1 MSEFNYSEVLD
12 IKDIKSNINFWL
24 VRSKGGAFYDE
35 FKNEEYIAL
44 GWNYIDSKNIYE
56 SNEEKLKDIKSEIER
71 IYKNKQGGAI
81 FNKCD
86 RFINEMHE
94 GDIVMVPSSENNEI
108 LFATVGDYYEQ
119 DQDYIHELEIINRI
133 DSKEDYGIEIKC
145 PYKKRR
151 KIMPIKTIKG
161 ERLNPNLFR
170 ALTSYHGISNINK
183 YSDFVLSS
191 IYNLYVRNNKLN
203 MVVNIEQ
210 KDGIDGYDFSSL
222 IYNICKM
229 AKISDSNVRVTT
241 QANVNSPGDV
251 NNIIETA
258 NNIFDFIKDNWIGIL
273 MMYGAFCGVK
283 IGPIQINSFIEFI
296 IKSINS
302 KKEIEHKE
310 ALTEGV
316 LLDNKIKEF
325 ELEIKKSNWNDEKL
339 RKAKEIANDIEKSA
353 TSLRVDKE
361 SSSRVIKVDFKTND
375 E

>member
-1 MSEFNYSEVLD
+1 
-12 IKDIKSNINFWL
+12 
-24 VRSKGGAFYDE
+24 
-35 FKNEEYIAL
+35 
-44 GWNYIDSKNIYE
+44 
-56 SNEEKLKDIKSEIER
+56 
-71 IYKNKQGGAI
+71 
-81 FNKCD
+81 
-86 RFINEMHE
+86 
-94 GDIVMVPSSENNEI
+94 MVPSSENNEI
-108 LFATVGDYYEQ
+108 LFATVGAYYENN
-119 DQDYIHELEIINRI
+119 QDYIHELEIINRI

-151 KIMPIKTIKG
+151 KIIPIKTIKG

-203 MVVNIEQ
+203 MVVNIEE
-210 KDGIDGYDFSSL
+210 KNGIDGYDFSSL

-229 AKISDSNVRVTT
+229 AKISDHNVRVTT

-273 MMYGAFCGVK
+273 IMYGAFCGIK

-296 IKSINS
+296 IKSINA
-302 KKEIEHKE
+302 KKEIDHKE

-325 ELEIKKSNWNDEKL
+325 ELEVKKSNWNDEKL
-339 RKAKEIANDIEKSA
+339 RKAKEIANNIEKSA
-353 TSLRVDKE
+353 TSLKVDKE
-361 SSSRVIKVDFKTND
+361 ASSRVIKVDFKTND

>member
-1 MSEFNYSEVLD
+1 MSKFNYSEVLD
-12 IKDIKSNINFWL
+12 IKNIKDSINFWL
-24 VRSKGGAFYDE
+24 VRSKGGVFYDE
-35 FKNEEYIAL
+35 FKREKYIAL

-56 SNEEKLKDIKSEIER
+56 SSEEKLKNIKEEIER

-86 RFINEMHE
+86 RFINEMNE

-108 LFATVGDYYEQ
+108 LFATVGAYYENN
-119 DQDYIHELEIINRI
+119 QDYIHELEIINRI

-151 KIMPIKTIKG
+151 KIIPIKTIKG

-203 MVVNIEQ
+203 MVVNIEE
-210 KDGIDGYDFSSL
+210 KNGIDGYDFSSL

-229 AKISDSNVRVTT
+229 AKISDHNVRVTT

-273 MMYGAFCGVK
+273 IMYGAFCGIK

-296 IKSINS
+296 IKSINA
-302 KKEIEHKE
+302 KKEIDHKE

-325 ELEIKKSNWNDEKL
+325 ELEVKKSNWNDEKL
-339 RKAKEIANDIEKSA
+339 RKAKEIANNIEKSA
-353 TSLRVDKE
+353 TSLKVDKE
-361 SSSRVIKVDFKTND
+361 ASSRVIKVDFKTND